1 MAQSQESIRNLM
13 NAVKT
18 AQNPEAMLN
27 LLAQKNPQ
35 LREALELAKNSGGSP
50 KEAFYK
56 RAEELGVD
64 PDDILNMLK

>member
-1 MAQSQESIRNLM
+1 M

-27 LLAQKNPQ
+27 MLARKNPQ
-35 LREALELAKNSGGSP
+35 LQEALDLAKNSGNNRR
-50 KEAFYK
+50 EAFYK

-64 PDDILNMLK
+64 PNDILNMLK

>member
-1 MAQSQESIRNLM
+1 M

-18 AQNPEAMLN
+18 AQNPEAMLSM
-27 LLAQKNPQ
+27 LARRNPQ
-35 LREALELAKNSGGSP
+35 LQESLDLAKNSGGRP

-56 RAEELGVD
+56 RAEELGMD

>member
-1 MAQSQESIRNLM
+1 M

-27 LLAQKNPQ
+27 MLANKNPQ
-35 LREALELAKNSGGSP
+35 LQEALKLSRSSGNNP

-56 RAEELGVD
+56 RAEELGVN